1 MPQKQ
6 FTVNVLSLVFFLVAC
21 FHGSMVYA
29 APPLPPGS
37 VLPEFKLKG
46 PDSPQT
52 KAYLGINDEKLF
64 TLSQVKTKFVLIEF
78 MDAF

>member
-6 FTVNVLSLVFFLVAC
+6 LPVTLLGLVFFLMAG
-21 FHGSMVYA
+21 FLGSMVYA
-29 APPLPPGS
+29 ATPLPPGS
-37 VLPEFKLKG
+37 VLPEFTLKG

-52 KAYLGINDEKLF
+52 KAYLGINDEKVF
-64 TLSQVKTKFVLIEF
+64 SLSQVKTKFVLIEF